1 MSDVELKFSV
11 PAGVEVLQAPSK
23 IPPVFNGEK
32 LVLYG
37 WLKGGAGKSGQGTA
51 VLRGKTLGSD
61 VEHSIDFQL
70 GGESPSSD
78 TPIVHQLAAKS
89 LIQDWQSSEKEKS
102 KRKAAIIK
110 LSIESSVV
118 SCHTSYV
125 AVDEDQDKPIEGAI
139 KTYDL
144 TATSAPSYLRAG
156 GLGLSYGGMNYCMAP
171 SLPPRAMNCCCSAAL
186 PPPAPCC
193 SRSAP
198 LLKQPSTAVP
208 VPPPPPSGP
217 PSCLCSNKSYSLSP
231 AVPKMK
237 KAGGVATFLCRS
249 C

>member
-1 MSDVELKFSV
+1 MVSLFYKVISSLKKALQPSVSGVELKFSV

-70 GGESPSSD
+70 GGKSPSSD

-102 KRKAAIIK
+102 ERKAAIIK

-144 TATSAPSYLRAG
+144 TATSAPSYLRTS
-156 GLGLSYGGMNYCMAP
+156 GLGLGYRG
-171 SLPPRAMNCCCSAAL
+171 RNCCKANPLFRGPQVYRCHVAAREDYT
-186 PPPAPCC
+186 
-193 SRSAP
+193 S
-198 LLKQPSTAVP
+198 
-208 VPPPPPSGP
+208 SGMFNVIF
-217 PSCLCSNKSYSLSP
+217 NKMLSIILNYI
-231 AVPKMK
+231 
-237 KAGGVATFLCRS
+237 FEWFR
-249 C
+249 

>member
-51 VLRGKTLGSD
+51 VLRGKTVGSD

-70 GGESPSSD
+70 GGESSSSD

-102 KRKAAIIK
+102 ERKAAIIK

-144 TATSAPSYLRAG
+144 TATSVPSYLRTSG
-156 GLGLSYGGMNYCMAP
+156 VGFGYRGRNCCMAVP
-171 SLPPRAMNCCCSAAL
+171 QCGCPCVKCSYSLLMDCD
-186 PPPAPCC
+186 C
-193 SRSAP
+193 SRSA
-198 LLKQPSTAVP
+198 A
-208 VPPPPPSGP
+208 
-217 PSCLCSNKSYSLSP
+217 
-231 AVPKMK
+231 APKPK
-237 KAGGVATFLCRS
+237 KKGGMAIFLCTS
-249 C
+249 Y